1 MKSILKITLPAFIGL
16 ASMLTACQS
25 EPEVGTP
32 LYTVAETSN
41 LPKLYI
47 HDLANQGN
55 KGELNVVNA
64 NGELIVKKDTVEFY
78 VRLSSALDKD
88 LQVSVAENPSATKTD
103 SAVVL
108 DKGAVNI
115 LTPTV
120 TIAKG
125 ALVST
130 EPIKVVAQ
138 QGAALDTLLTS
149 RSNGA
154 VTLTLNAAQGVDVA
168 SNYGNMN
175 ITINYKES
183 NLVDDGNTDG
193 LTAMSTS
200 DYWVVDGYNSA
211 VNQLTD
217 GSTGAYNMWWNYVSN
232 GPFTFVVSF
241 DNPTLISAFEVLP
254 ATGYT
259 NWTVKTLTVETSK
272 DWITWTKQGEI
283 TNSSANIANANP
295 FVVRFTKPVNCQYI
309 RLTNIKANSS
319 RTLAIGE
326 LNVYQ

>member
-1 MKSILKITLPAFIGL
+1 M
-16 ASMLTACQS
+16 
-25 EPEVGTP
+25 
-32 LYTVAETSN
+32 
-41 LPKLYI
+41 YI
-47 HDLANQGN
+47 
-55 KGELNVVNA
+55 
-64 NGELIVKKDTVEFY
+64 
-78 VRLSSALDKD
+78 
-88 LQVSVAENPSATKTD
+88 
-103 SAVVL
+103 
-108 DKGAVNI
+108 
-115 LTPTV
+115 
-120 TIAKG
+120 
-125 ALVST
+125 
-130 EPIKVVAQ
+130 
-138 QGAALDTLLTS
+138 
-149 RSNGA
+149 
-154 VTLTLNAAQGVDVA
+154 
-168 SNYGNMN
+168 MN

-193 LTAMSTS
+193 LIAMSTS

-211 VNQLTD
+211 INQLTD

-241 DNPTLISAFEVLP
+241 DNPTLISAFEVVP

>member
-103 SAVVL
+103 GAVAL

-115 LTPTV
+115 LNPTV

-175 ITINYKES
+175 ITVNYKES
-183 NLVDDGNTDG
+183 NIVDNGNTDG
-193 LTAMSTS
+193 LTAMDLGDYLVYDDQNNKLEKLYDGNLSTV
-200 DYWVVDGYNSA
+200 WFKP
-211 VNQLTD
+211 
-217 GSTGAYNMWWNYVSN
+217 SN
-232 GPFTFVVSF
+232 EGPFTFVITVSE
-241 DNPTLISAFEVLP
+241 NTKVTALSLVPSARYV
-254 ATGYT
+254 
-259 NWTVKTLTVETSK
+259 NWVAKSMTVETSE
-272 DWITWTKQGEI
+272 DWNTWTNQGEI
-283 TNSSANIANANP
+283 TRTDNSISNGEP
-295 FVVRFTKPVNCQYI
+295 FVVRFTKPVKCNYI
-309 RLTNIKANSS
+309 RLSNVRSASS
-319 RTLAIGE
+319 RYLVIGE
-326 LNVYQ
+326 MKFYK